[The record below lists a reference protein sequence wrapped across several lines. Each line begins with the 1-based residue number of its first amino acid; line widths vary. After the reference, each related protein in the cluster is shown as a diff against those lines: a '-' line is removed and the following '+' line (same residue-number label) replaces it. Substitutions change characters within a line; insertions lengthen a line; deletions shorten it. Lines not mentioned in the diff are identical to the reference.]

1 MWQQL
6 GSPTSIGENSNQEYR
21 LIWFIWS
28 NQHHALQ
35 DSTVSRLVWCARL
48 GNGLTLI
55 FLVLGAINGT
65 LSFHS

>member
-1 MWQQL
+1 M
-6 GSPTSIGENSNQEYR
+6 R
-21 LIWFIWS
+21 FIWS
-28 NQHHALQ
+28 NQHKALQ

-48 GNGLTLI
+48 GHGLALI